1 MLVPAARP
9 ETAVEQTDA
18 GTTPPAPDRETRRRR
33 TEAAL
38 KPLGISLAGMTTR
51 TATRSAAPSEQPAI
65 RTEGLTRTFGSFT
78 AVDSLDLEI
87 PAGIVY
93 GLLGPNGAG
102 KSTALRM
109 ITTLL
114 APTRGRATVLGHDVV
129 RERHAVR
136 GLIGVTGQYASV
148 DEMLTGA
155 ENLRLF
161 GRLLGLGR
169 RRARER
175 ADELLAAFS
184 LTGAGGKRV
193 SGYSG
198 GMRRRLDLAVSL
210 IARPPLIF
218 LDEPTTGLDPR
229 TREQMW
235 DVIRSLVEGGSTIL
249 LTTQYLEEADR
260 LAHRIGIIDAGRLIA
275 EGTPDELKDRV
286 GSSSL
291 VLTPAAPDDT
301 AATAAIIERVTGRA
315 PALVDQ
321 RAHLQTPLSE
331 ASQATEVLVAL
342 RDAGLSPRTVSVDR
356 PSLDSVFMALT
367 GRPHEDDDNDDGAVS
382 PGSAAPSAPSPSS
395 ANSRSSDAKE
405 QS

>member
-1 MLVPAARP
+1 MTAQTATQTSPSRASSP
-9 ETAVEQTDA
+9 PAVETD
-18 GTTPPAPDRETRRRR
+18 
-33 TEAAL
+33 
-38 KPLGISLAGMTTR
+38 
-51 TATRSAAPSEQPAI
+51 
-65 RTEGLTRTFGSFT
+65 GLTRTFGSFT
-78 AVDSLDLEI
+78 AVDSLDLTI
-87 PAGIVY
+87 PTGIVY

-114 APTRGRATVLGHDVV
+114 APSGGSARVLGHDVV
-129 RERHAVR
+129 AERHAVR
-136 GLIGVTGQYASV
+136 SVIGVTGQYASV
-148 DEMLTGA
+148 DEILTGV

-175 ADELLAAFS
+175 ADELLASFA
-184 LTGAGGKRV
+184 LTEAGGKRV

-210 IARPPLIF
+210 IAAPPLVF

-235 DVIRSLVEGGSTIL
+235 DVIRSLVAGGSTIL

-260 LAHRIGIIDAGRLIA
+260 LAHRIGIVDDGRLIA
-275 EGTPDELKDRV
+275 EGTADELKDRV
-286 GSSSL
+286 GSSAL
-291 VLTPAAPDDT
+291 VLTPAAPGGR

-315 PALVDQ
+315 PAIIDQ
-321 RAHLQTPLSE
+321 GARLQTPLSE
-331 ASQATEVLVAL
+331 AAVATEVLVAL
-342 RDAGLSPRTVSVDR
+342 RDAGLPPRTVSVDR
-356 PSLDSVFMALT
+356 PSMDSVFMALT
-367 GRPHEDDDNDDGAVS
+367 GGPRDHSEEEPPAPAGPLVPPPS
-382 PGSAAPSAPSPSS
+382 SSAARPLPRPSS
-395 ANSRSSDAKE
+395 ARPSENRE

>member
-1 MLVPAARP
+1 MKSSAPSRP
-9 ETAVEQTDA
+9 SESSAQ
-18 GTTPPAPDRETRRRR
+18 PPAIETR
-33 TEAAL
+33 
-38 KPLGISLAGMTTR
+38 
-51 TATRSAAPSEQPAI
+51 
-65 RTEGLTRTFGSFT
+65 GLTRTFGSFT

-184 LTGAGGKRV
+184 LTEAGGKRV

-210 IARPPLIF
+210 ISRPPLVF

-235 DVIRSLVEGGSTIL
+235 DVIRSLVDGGSTIL

-260 LAHRIGIIDAGRLIA
+260 LAHQVGIIDGGRLIA
-275 EGTPDELKDRV
+275 EGTPDDLKDRV
-286 GSSSL
+286 GSSAL
-291 VLTPAAPDDT
+291 ILTPATPGDQ
-301 AATAAIIERVTGRA
+301 AATATIIERVTGHA
-315 PALVDQ
+315 PAVVDQ
-321 RAHLQTPLSE
+321 GTHLQTPLAE
-331 ASQATEVLVAL
+331 ASVATEVLVAL
-342 RDAGLSPRTVSVDR
+342 RDAGLSPKTVSVDR
-356 PSLDSVFMALT
+356 PSMDAVFMALT
-367 GRPHEDDDNDDGAVS
+367 GEPRQSSGRE
-382 PGSAAPSAPSPSS
+382 PSASAGPPSS
-395 ANSRSSDAKE
+395 PTAAGPSSQPSSTRASENQE